1 MKKFTLTH
9 PKALAPE
16 ALCHRCDHNQFSF
29 DNTAE
34 LTDLTEII
42 GQERALEAVQFGTD
56 MRKQGYNLFVLGSPG
71 MGRHTFVQQFL
82 AKKADAEETP
92 PDWCYVNNFSQ
103 AHKPHALKLPSG
115 KGVKLKHDM
124 ELLVEE
130 LKVSIPAAFD
140 SDEYR
145 AKAEEIQEGYNNRQE
160 AVFKELGDKA
170 EKQGIALLRTPSGF
184 AFAPMQTGEVIN
196 PDDYEKL
203 ADDEKQRLEQ
213 AISDLQEELQKVIRQ
228 FPLWRKERR
237 EKIKLLTRS
246 FTLSA
251 VSHLIAEL
259 TEKYADLPEVVSYL
273 EAVKQ
278 DVLDNDN
285 DFRKQE
291 EVVGNAMGMQVVERP
306 SFRRYE
312 VNVVIDHGDNHG
324 APVVLD
330 DHPMVNNLLGRVEH
344 ISQMGA
350 LVTDFM
356 LIKPGSLHRANGGY
370 LLLDV
375 HKLLEQPYAWDAL
388 KRTLYARQIKIES
401 LGQMLS
407 LVSTV
412 SLEPEPI
419 PLDVKVVLFGERF
432 YYYLLQEYDAEFDEL
447 FKVAA
452 DFEDELDRTEPNSQL
467 FARLIATLAR
477 REALRPL
484 DRSAVVKVIEHSARL
499 VEDAEKLTTH
509 LESIADLLREA
520 DYWAGKASRQITS
533 ATDIQ
538 QAIDAQTRRADRI
551 KQRIHE
557 DILRGTVLIDTQG
570 GVVGQVNGLS
580 VMALGNFAFAEPT
593 RITATSRLGEG
604 EMINIERE
612 VELSGA
618 IHSKGVLILSSFLA
632 SRFSRNRPLSLDAS
646 LTFEQ
651 SYGSIDGDSA
661 SLAELCALLSNL
673 ADTPVKQAFAVTG
686 SVNQFGQVQA
696 IGAVNEKIEG
706 FFDICRARG
715 LTGDQGVLI
724 PASNVKH
731 LMLHQD
737 VVQAAADGKFHIY
750 PVETVDQT
758 MEILTGIPAGE
769 PDAQGN
775 LPEGC
780 LNYLVATRL
789 FELSVI
795 RQALSGGEKTKHV
808 RKTTK
813 RRL

>member
-1 MKKFTLTH
+1 MKPPAPMH
-9 PKALAPE
+9 PKALTPE
-16 ALCHRCDHNQFSF
+16 ALCHRCDPNQFGF

-34 LTDLTEII
+34 LADLTEII

-56 MRKQGYNLFVLGSPG
+56 IRKQGYNLFVLGSPG

-82 AKKADAEETP
+82 TQKASAEETP

-103 AHKPHALKLPSG
+103 PHKPNALKLPSG
-115 KGVKLKHDM
+115 KGVKLKRDM

-145 AKAEEIQEGYNNRQE
+145 AKAEEIQEEYNNRQE
-160 AVFKELGDKA
+160 GVFKELGDKA

-184 AFAPMQTGEVIN
+184 AFAPMKNGEVIN
-196 PDDYEKL
+196 PEDYDKL
-203 ADDEKQRLEQ
+203 PDDEKQRIEQ
-213 AISDLQEELQKVIRQ
+213 VISDLQEELQKIIRQ

-278 DVLDNDN
+278 DVLDNEN

-291 EVVGNAMGMQVVERP
+291 EVVGSAMGMQVVERP

-330 DHPMVNNLLGRVEH
+330 DHPMVNNLVGRVEH
-344 ISQMGA
+344 IAQMGA

-388 KRTLYARQIKIES
+388 KRTLYARKIKIES

-419 PLDVKVVLFGERF
+419 PLDVKIVLFGERL
-432 YYYLLQEYDAEFDEL
+432 YYYLLQEYDPEFDEL

-452 DFEDELDRTEPNSQL
+452 DFEDELDRNETNSQL

-477 REALRPL
+477 RETLRPL

-509 LESIADLLREA
+509 LESVADLLREA

-533 ATDIQ
+533 AADIQ
-538 QAIDAQTRRADRI
+538 LAIDAQTRRADRI

-557 DILRGTVLIDTQG
+557 EILRGTVLIDTQG
-570 GVVGQVNGLS
+570 AVVGQVNGLS
-580 VMALGNFAFAEPT
+580 VIALGNFAFSEPT

-632 SRFSRNRPLSLDAS
+632 SRFSRNRPLSLSAS

-651 SYGSIDGDSA
+651 SYGTIDGDSA

-673 ADTPVKQAFAVTG
+673 ADTPIKQSFAVTG

-706 FFDICRARG
+706 FFDICQARG

-731 LMLHQD
+731 LMLRHD
-737 VVQAAADGKFHIY
+737 VVQAATDGKFHIY
-750 PVETVDQT
+750 PIETVDQA
-758 MEILTGIPAGE
+758 MEILTGISAGE

-775 LPEGC
+775 LPQESI
-780 LNYLVATRL
+780 NYLVATRL

-795 RQALSGGEKTKHV
+795 RQAFSGGEKTKHV